1 MEVMCFALLQGLL
14 CAHKHVHSKKTQKI
28 RCPLQWSWVHMEFL
42 PVGVFH
48 SQYQVTLTGQAAKSS
63 GWRIGLKVQ
72 RLGSYTEL
80 CYNLV
85 PWLKGSYN
93 LFGVQFSS
101 LLKISTLSSLQGTLK
116 ERREGAVDCQLE
128 STIRV

>member
-48 SQYQVTLTGQAAKSS
+48 SSVPGDTDRPGSKEQCTENWTESPETWVLHRTL
-63 GWRIGLKVQ
+63 L
-72 RLGSYTEL
+72 
-80 CYNLV
+80 
-85 PWLKGSYN
+85 
-93 LFGVQFSS
+93 
-101 LLKISTLSSLQGTLK
+101 
-116 ERREGAVDCQLE
+116 
-128 STIRV
+128 